1 MNTFNHIGML
11 LLSYLALYAAFRSGK
26 AHLKYK
32 KFQKALDTLHKG
44 ASEISTNH
52 LTKIYI
58 WLGVCIFSIIFV
70 FKLDNRD
77 RSSKIKN
84 SLIYGFLPVIL
95 NLKQNKEFEY
105 LKI

>member
-58 WLGVCIFSIIFV
+58 WLGVCIFSINFV
-70 FKLDNRD
+70 FKIAPTNELYSRD
-77 RSSKIKN
+77 SAPAAPAIKQ
-84 SLIYGFLPVIL
+84 
-95 NLKQNKEFEY
+95 K
-105 LKI
+105 